1 MKFSHIV
8 FLATAALA
16 VPAPKT
22 ASTTCNRISG
32 TIADPPVESGIPKN
46 YGNLAPGVYYCE
58 GGGLGTGECD
68 PKHKCIQEKC
78 WTQLCFVVDAGPP
91 LPESCHYRQYGEC

>member
-58 GGGLGTGECD
+58 GGGDALAA
-68 PKHKCIQEKC
+68 
-78 WTQLCFVVDAGPP
+78 LCVEDGVGREGAPAAGVLDADVQRRGDGV
-91 LPESCHYRQYGEC
+91 LAG